1 MKRNLL
7 KTIARAFLC
16 LVAFCVAFVVWLLWP
31 DSGSLVGAAT
41 HSDIPA
47 IKRSLLLGADING
60 YSMWGWHRENKG
72 NTPLDA
78 AVTYGSLDTV
88 KLLLDRGADPNQR
101 DGVGTP
107 PICTAA
113 MLGRLDV
120 SKALIEAGAKV
131 GLPEIDYY
139 GKPKKTAIEYAQDA
153 GYIDLEKFLR
163 ENSEPSVPP
172 NRSAVPSLNST
183 PSGRG
188 SED

>member
-7 KTIARAFLC
+7 KMFAKAFLW
-16 LVAFCVAFVVWLLWP
+16 LVAFCGAFVVWLLWP
-31 DSGSLVGAAT
+31 DSGRLVGAAT

-78 AVTYGSLDTV
+78 AVAYGSLDTV

-101 DGVGTP
+101 DGGGTP

-120 SKALIEAGAKV
+120 SKALVEAGAEV
-131 GLPEIDYY
+131 GLSKVDDN
-139 GKPKKTAIEYAQDA
+139 GKVEKTALEYAQDA
-153 GYIDLEKFLR
+153 GHIDLAKFLR
-163 ENSEPSVPP
+163 ENSEPVVTP
-172 NRSAVPSLNST
+172 NRSLPSTQKLTS
-183 PSGRG
+183 SVRG